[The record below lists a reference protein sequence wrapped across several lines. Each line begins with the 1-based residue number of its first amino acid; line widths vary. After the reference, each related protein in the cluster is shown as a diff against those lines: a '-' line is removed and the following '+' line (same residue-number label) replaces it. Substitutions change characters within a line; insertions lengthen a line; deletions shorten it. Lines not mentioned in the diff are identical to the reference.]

1 MWDHPDNHHL
11 FTTTNLN
18 SAKPLLDIMVM
29 YDLKM
34 ALPPGIPILR
44 ANVTGNLTRP
54 DNILCTSHL
63 MDSII
68 TCDTKEELM
77 PTQTDHFPI
86 IKELNLAP
94 ELTNTTPK
102 RNFRTTDWKKFSAA
116 PESKLQNLPMP
127 KPIISKEE
135 AQDRLDRL
143 LEVIISTIE
152 EKTPLSKLSPYA
164 KRWWSAE
171 LDSANKNRKKIAYQ
185 AGQSPLLI

>member
-1 MWDHPDNHHL
+1 
-11 FTTTNLN
+11 
-18 SAKPLLDIMVM
+18 
-29 YDLKM
+29 
-34 ALPPGIPILR
+34 
-44 ANVTGNLTRP
+44 
-54 DNILCTSHL
+54 

-116 PESKLQNLPMP
+116 LESKLQNLPMP

-143 LEVIISTIE
+143 LEVITSTIE
-152 EKTPLSKLSPYA
+152 EKTPLSKPSPYA

-171 LDSANKNRKKIAYQ
+171 LGSANKNLKKIAYQ
-185 AGQSPLLI
+185 AGQSPPPIQGRPNPRRAQKSPQHLHKKHGKSKRRTLEQVPGERRTH